1 MPTHIALIVIA
12 VVTAVV
18 TTVVTTIVAAVVGT
32 IVPTTAPTPK
42 AAKLPAAELT
52 GTDGA
57 TAIDAQ
63 VRRGDLA
70 EGRKEGKENNR
81 KLHDVKYAK

>member
-1 MPTHIALIVIA
+1 MPTHIALIVI
-12 VVTAVV
+12 AVV

-32 IVPTTAPTPK
+32 IVPTTEPTPK
-42 AAKLPAAELT
+42 AATAKLPAAELT